1 MTAIEEDDHSSDIVE
16 SLLRNRVAPDII
28 AEAVYWTIDDVL
40 SLRVEL
46 DLPAEDDM
54 NEAMSRLAWKAYESA
69 MEILMTGTASM
80 RMTLI
85 RMMLG
90 SMRGLMNSQSPKEMA
105 ALIAQFRGMIEIDE
119 EELDEVSPEESDA
132 TVDED
137 S

>member
-1 MTAIEEDDHSSDIVE
+1 MDDDDRYIIE

-28 AEAVYWTIDDVL
+28 AEAIDCSIDDIL
-40 SLRVEL
+40 SIRVAL

-105 ALIAQFRGMIEIDE
+105 ALIAQFRGMIEIDP